1 MLIEVVILKLFC
13 MMIFAL
19 FALQVYMGSLRQKC
33 VKNIDPSIQISDS
46 YYMEYVKN
54 ESKSVIVK
62 YCEIVRILVM

>member
-1 MLIEVVILKLFC
+1 MLIEVVLLKVFC

-33 VKNIDPSIQISDS
+33 VKDIESGLVISDA

-54 ESKSVIVK
+54 ASKYYDPIMD
-62 YCEIVRILVM
+62 I